1 MLKFIKIEKMSLT
14 DEKFIFL
21 FYTLFNRAF
30 LERYNEYE
38 MSFWLYKKIIKILFE
53 NSKIIYLPEIMP
65 ELENLILIN
74 LIKIDQL

>member
-1 MLKFIKIEKMSLT
+1 MKFINIEKMSLT

-21 FYTLFNRAF
+21 FYTLIYRAF

-38 MSFWLYKKIIKILFE
+38 MRIWLYKKIMNILFGKL
-53 NSKIIYLPEIMP
+53 KIQYLPEIMP
-65 ELENLILIN
+65 ELANLILIN